1 MAIEDASFTDLS
13 SQHTS
18 HAEPPPVG
26 AHSVWDPFVRVFH
39 WSIAGLFTA
48 NAFFTSPKHDL
59 HHWIGYTVAG
69 LVTARILWGLFG
81 TRHAKF
87 KDFPPSPTGA
97 LTQLRDMATGRRH
110 AHLGHSPLGA
120 LMIYN
125 LLITLLVIAGSGW
138 LMTTDAYWGVK
149 WPQEVHELAVNWA
162 EVSIAAH
169 IAAVVF
175 ESRRLRVNL
184 ARAMITGKKVFRGN
198 RG

>member
-1 MAIEDASFTDLS
+1 
-13 SQHTS
+13 
-18 HAEPPPVG
+18 
-26 AHSVWDPFVRVFH
+26 
-39 WSIAGLFTA
+39 
-48 NAFFTSPKHDL
+48 
-59 HHWIGYTVAG
+59 
-69 LVTARILWGLFG
+69 
-81 TRHAKF
+81 
-87 KDFPPSPTGA
+87 
-97 LTQLRDMATGRRH
+97 
-110 AHLGHSPLGA
+110 
-120 LMIYN
+120 MIYN